1 MTSAKGHRDR
11 RRRGLPARHSCF
23 LRLRTEPKP
32 CAGLTGTAPSA
43 SWREPPG
50 PARQVWGR
58 RAEPE
63 DRGRPPCG
71 CLPVVQALGSSMD
84 GPLQRHLVLEQMPP
98 PRDRRQ
104 CFTRRRELEGED
116 LARFRI
122 CTVDAGRPRSHLLLF
137 YVRKRAPSHL
147 TLRAWVQ
154 LAGRPAEQRQGCAG
168 REAGA
173 KPQTELPLR
182 FHR

>member
-11 RRRGLPARHSCF
+11 RRRGLPARHNCF

-32 CAGLTGTAPSA
+32 CAGLTGTAPST

-98 PRDRRQ
+98 PWDRRQ
-104 CFTRRRELEGED
+104 CFIRRTELEGED

-137 YVRKRAPSHL
+137 LRKEEGTVALEP
-147 TLRAWVQ
+147 
-154 LAGRPAEQRQGCAG
+154 AGVGAAGGTSRTAEGGVCWERSWS
-168 REAGA
+168 
-173 KPQTELPLR
+173 
-182 FHR
+182 